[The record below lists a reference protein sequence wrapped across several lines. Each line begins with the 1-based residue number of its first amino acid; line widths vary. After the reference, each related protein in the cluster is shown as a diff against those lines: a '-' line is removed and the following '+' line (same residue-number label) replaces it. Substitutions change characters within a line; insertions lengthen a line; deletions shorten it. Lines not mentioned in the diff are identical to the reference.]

1 MKVKI
6 RFKRLEIFAILF
18 IILVGLIMCCLL
30 LNNLLKNDHV
40 ISFQLWL
47 ITIGVIAGTS
57 ALIYV
62 LWIFMTRLIKSFNN
76 IYALEI
82 DDFGITNNIS
92 KHIFLDWNEIAYIST
107 TTVQMTS
114 GRHSKIQVHTY
125 NPSQSMTINTDLLL
139 FDKNE
144 LLNILEKKLTKKL
157 LVINK
162 R

>member
-1 MKVKI
+1 M
-6 RFKRLEIFAILF
+6 
-18 IILVGLIMCCLL
+18 
-30 LNNLLKNDHV
+30 
-40 ISFQLWL
+40 ISFQLWM
-47 ITIGVIAGTS
+47 ITIGILVGAF

-62 LWIFMTRLIKSFNN
+62 LWIFMTRLIKSFKN

-107 TTVQMTS
+107 STVQMTS

-144 LLNILEKKLTKKL
+144 LLNILEKK
-157 LVINK
+157 INK

>member
-1 MKVKI
+1 MRVKI
-6 RFKRLEIFAILF
+6 KFKRLEIFSILF
-18 IILVGLIMCCLL
+18 MILVGLIMCFLL

-40 ISFQLWL
+40 ISLQLWL
-47 ITIGVIAGTS
+47 ITIGIIAGAF

-62 LWIFMTRLIKSFNN
+62 LWIFMIRLIKSFKN

-107 TTVQMTS
+107 ATVHMTS

-125 NPSQSMTINTDLLL
+125 NPL
-139 FDKNE
+139 
-144 LLNILEKKLTKKL
+144 
-157 LVINK
+157 
-162 R
+162 